1 MVRKV
6 LALVLLATLAACASS
21 ITAVDEDENRGGT
34 MVIGGG

>member
-6 LALVLLATLAACASS
+6 LALVLLATLAACASN
-21 ITAVDEDENRGGT
+21 ITAVDEGENRGGT